1 MKFIYY
7 ISLLLGIILLQNCAQ
22 ISAPTGGDPDIIPP
36 ALDSN
41 GTVPLNYSTNFKGN
55 QIVLTFNEYFVLK
68 NPTANVFFSPSIE
81 NEPKFITKGKTLTIL
96 FERQLKENTTYT
108 INFGDAISDY
118 TVGNKILDF
127 KYVFSTGDYIDSMST
142 RGKVIDAFTGKPAEG
157 VVVML
162 YEDFSDSIV
171 SKSKPIYYSV
181 TDKQGNYLM
190 NYLKSGTY
198 KLFALKDGNRN
209 FLYDLPNEQ
218 LAGKDSLISLFSD
231 TVPSYSV
238 ISIFTK
244 DYKKQA
250 LTTKKYYYPGKLV
263 MTFARTAD
271 SITIYKSDSTELKYE
286 SIEINEKRDSVVIWK
301 PNLGLEKSTLKVWL
315 DTTLEAINIYPF
327 PAPKKAPNLKAKP
340 KSRTISKNK
349 PFTLV
354 FEQPIDSFSING
366 VTVFKDTNE
375 LALSSVS
382 KNNQSLILVFDSKE
396 DESYK
401 YLILPNTVTDIFGI
415 QNTDTITGRITIRK
429 DDYFGS
435 FTLKLKPK
443 NDSVNYLISI
453 LDDKGNLIEKQTAS
467 GVSEVNFKNLKPGE
481 YSIKAVED
489 LNQNGKWD
497 TGDYYLKKKPEQ
509 VFYFPMEIEIR
520 SNWEMAE
527 SWGI

>member
-7 ISLLLGIILLQNCAQ
+7 ISLLLGILFLQNCAQ
-22 ISAPTGGDPDIIPP
+22 ISPPTGGDPDEIPP

-41 GTVPLNYSTNFKGN
+41 GTVPLNYSTNFRGN

-81 NEPKFITKGKTLTIL
+81 NEPEFITKGKTLTIL

-118 TVGNKILDF
+118 TAGNKIPDF
-127 KYVFSTGDYIDSMST
+127 KYVFSTGDFIDSMST
-142 RGKVIDAFTGKPAEG
+142 RGKVIDAFTGKPLEG

-162 YEDFSDSIV
+162 YEDFDDSIV
-171 SKSKPIYYSV
+171 SKSKPVYYSV
-181 TDKQGNYLM
+181 TDKQGDYLM
-190 NYLKSGTY
+190 NYLKAGTY
-198 KLFALKDGNRN
+198 KLFALKDENRN
-209 FLYDLPNEQ
+209 FMYDLPNEQ
-218 LAGKDSLISLFSD
+218 VGGNDSLVTLISD
-231 TVPSYSV
+231 TIPSYSV

-250 LTTKKYYYPGKLV
+250 ITTKKYYYPGKLV
-263 MTFARTAD
+263 ITFARSTD

-286 SIEINEKRDSVVIWK
+286 SIEINEERDSVVIWK
-301 PNLGLEKSTLKVWL
+301 PNLGIEKSTLKVWL

-327 PAPKKAPNLKAKP
+327 PAPKKAPNLIAKP
-340 KSRTISKNK
+340 ESRIISKNK
-349 PFTLV
+349 TFTLV
-354 FEQPIDSFSING
+354 FEQPVDSFNING
-366 VTVFKDTNE
+366 IKLFKDTNE
-375 LALSSVS
+375 VLLTSVL
-382 KNNQSLILVFDSKE
+382 KDNQNLNLVFNSKQ
-396 DESYK
+396 DERYK
-401 YLILPNTVTDIFGI
+401 YLILPNTVVDIFGI
-415 QNTDTITGRITIRK
+415 QNADSLNGTITIRK
-429 DDYFGS
+429 DDYYGS

-453 LDDKGNLIEKQTAS
+453 LDEKGNLVEKKSTK
-467 GVSEVNFKNLKPGE
+467 GVSEVNFKNLEPGK

-509 VFYFPMEIEIR
+509 VFYFPTEIEIR